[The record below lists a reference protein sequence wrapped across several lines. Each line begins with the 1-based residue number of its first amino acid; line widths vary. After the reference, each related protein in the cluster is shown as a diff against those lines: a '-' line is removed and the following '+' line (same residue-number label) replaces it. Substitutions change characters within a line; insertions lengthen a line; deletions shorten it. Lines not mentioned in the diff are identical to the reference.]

1 MAKVSIVLPFYNAE
15 KFLSKC
21 IESILA
27 QTYTD
32 FELIL
37 VNDGSVDCSG
47 KIAQDYAKKDSRV
60 QLISKNNT
68 GVSDSRNVGMK
79 KASGEFLM
87 FVDADDWLA
96 NAALD
101 KLVHGLIDSGCDL
114 ATSAIWNEYTTG
126 YEVVS
131 GHKTG
136 VVTAEEALI
145 ALYNDGFFR
154 PVVWGK
160 LYRTAHLKKH
170 NILFDPNIHYSED
183 VLFVTK
189 VLLETKSVVYF
200 EEPLYHYFMDNQTS
214 ALHQPS
220 QGAVNPRYLTKWDA
234 YCKME
239 NLLSG
244 KFSQNTKVYR
254 EFVGSMQEVAA
265 EMQQVHIRNGD
276 KSAELSLYLRKHL
289 FLYWIVRKKR
299 LRKKISVTLSSIA
312 PRVVKLCRG

>member
-15 KFLSKC
+15 KFLSRC
-21 IESILA
+21 IESVLA

-32 FELIL
+32 YELIL
-37 VNDGSVDCSG
+37 VNDGSVDRSE
-47 KIAQDYAKKDSRV
+47 KIAQDYVKKDSRV
-60 QLISKNNT
+60 QLISKKNT

-96 NAALD
+96 NTALN
-101 KLVHGLIDSGCDL
+101 KLVLCLLHTGCDL

-126 YEVVS
+126 SKVVS
-131 GHKTG
+131 GHETG

-145 ALYNDGFFR
+145 ALYNDGFLR

-170 NILFDPNIHYSED
+170 NILFAPNIHYSED

-189 VLLETKSVVYF
+189 VLIETKNIAYI
-200 EEPLYHYFMDNQTS
+200 EEPLYHYFVDNQTS
-214 ALHQPS
+214 ALHQPNQS
-220 QGAVNPRYLTKWDA
+220 ASNPRYLTKWDA
-234 YCKME
+234 YCEME
-239 NLLSG
+239 KLLRG
-244 KFSQNTKVYR
+244 KFSPTTKVYR

-265 EMQQVHIRNGD
+265 EMQQAYIRNGE

-299 LRKKISVTLSSIA
+299 LRKKLSVTLSSVA
-312 PRVVKLCRG
+312 PKVVKLCRG